1 MGPPQKKRSR
11 GHRARLRRQR
21 QFPVFYRFNFLT
33 IRVASSRSAVWR
45 FFDRHGITFKKI
57 LHAAEQDRPD
67 VARAR
72 RRWRRDQGKLD
83 AARLV
88 FLDET
93 AVNTKMVRLSGRS
106 PRGQRLIGPQPHGH
120 WQTVTFVAGLRH
132 KGMVAPFVLNGAM
145 TGEMFR
151 AFVEQ
156 SLAPTLKPK
165 DIVIMDNLGAH
176 KVPGIR
182 AAIEAAGATLR
193 YLPQY
198 SPDLN
203 PIEMPFSKL
212 KAHLRK
218 LAERTIPGLHRR
230 IGQFATS
237 LNPRYAINY
246 FTHAGYACN

>member
-1 MGPPQKKRSR
+1 M
-11 GHRARLRRQR
+11 
-21 QFPVFYRFNFLT
+21 
-33 IRVASSRSAVWR
+33 
-45 FFDRHGITFKKI
+45 
-57 LHAAEQDRPD
+57 HAAEQDRPD

-72 RRWRRDQGKLD
+72 RRWRREQRTFD

-106 PRGQRLIGPQPHGH
+106 PRGQRLIGRQPHGH

-151 AFVEQ
+151 AYVEQ

-165 DIVIMDNLGAH
+165 DVVLMDNLGAH
-176 KVPGIR
+176 KVLGVR
-182 AAIEAAGATLR
+182 EAIEAAGATLR

-203 PIEMPFSKL
+203 PIEMPFSEL
-212 KAHLRK
+212 KARLRK
-218 LAERTIPGLHRR
+218 LGERTIPGLHRR
-230 IGQFATS
+230 IGQFATT
-237 LNPRYAINY
+237 LNPLHAVNY
-246 FTHAGYACN
+246 FRHAGYALN

>member
-1 MGPPQKKRSR
+1 
-11 GHRARLRRQR
+11 
-21 QFPVFYRFNFLT
+21 
-33 IRVASSRSAVWR
+33 
-45 FFDRHGITFKKI
+45 
-57 LHAAEQDRPD
+57 
-67 VARAR
+67 
-72 RRWRRDQGKLD
+72 
-83 AARLV
+83 V

-106 PRGQRLIGPQPHGH
+106 PRGQRLIGRQPHGH

-132 KGMVAPFVLNGAM
+132 KGMVAPFVLHGAM

-151 AFVEQ
+151 AYVEQ

-165 DIVIMDNLGAH
+165 DVVIMDNLGAH
-176 KVPGIR
+176 KVLGIR
-182 AAIEAAGATLR
+182 EAIEAAGATLR

-218 LAERTIPGLHRR
+218 LADSGVVVVVSSSDGIELQGLCDRVTVFARGQIVKELEGDGLTDAAITEANLTAKVARAGGPARMKREDAPWRR
-230 IGQFATS
+230 IMAADWFPAAVLSVLT
-237 LNPRYAINY
+237 AIVL
-246 FTHAGYACN
+246 FGTESISE